1 MAGPWEKYAQQSGP
15 WTKYGAP
22 ATPAPPPEVQGP
34 SERQGPP
41 MPDPETSM
49 WSPEAMGRGLRLGVQ
64 DVGRGI
70 ADLLGLPVD
79 LATMGANALAST
91 ADTAAGWFGGEMP
104 YRITDPIGGSAGIA
118 DASGQITDALLG
130 EGATIPWNERTRN
143 ERIRGRAAEFGAESA
158 LGSGLVSRF
167 RDVLPRSYTAPYE
180 AAGSN
185 ARVLAGDLAAGVGSG
200 GLMQTW
206 REYAPEWMQGPV
218 ADIVTGLAGGMGG
231 AKLLSSGEGAV
242 NAARKVPGRYQ
253 TMPESVIPRDPQ
265 TMMPVSRGDF
275 GRASALVQEKA
286 FDPAKAAD
294 EISAYLAAAGEGA
307 HPSSAL
313 ITGDPGLISAER
325 GLRVGDTAPNFI
337 QTDQA
342 AMGAISDKVRSTRP
356 EGANPEAPRPVAAQS
371 IEDQLAAARAPVT
384 AAEGA
389 VTAQDAAAAELAAAL
404 QQGRSLDQASRDL
417 DRIIVEQTY
426 LPARTQKNALYDTA
440 AATGAEI
447 PTTAVQQYATS
458 MLERNLGLNPA
469 LQDQRAVALSQAF
482 SDSLATR
489 PLSDAVRDRQALSST
504 EAQARAQGNFEQAD
518 TARGLKSGIGTDV
531 RTAAESGLPGTEALR
546 TAETNYRENFAP
558 LYREGYT
565 APDFFKAIDRDRTR
579 GTTPPEMTAGRFLIG
594 GPASRA
600 AAEDVAAIIARTPDP
615 AAATSAALDYV
626 AADAVR
632 SGVVRDGRISE
643 PALARFMA
651 QREGMFS
658 QIPEMKARFDD
669 LLTRVRQGNADAS
682 SLAAELDRVSKNLNL
697 TQRQLD
703 NGALKLIA
711 DSEPRKAVQAVFT
724 KPDTVAAM
732 REATRAFAGDPAAA
746 AGWKAAVSDWLV
758 GHVKTASKAAVD
770 REDVTVSLQKIE
782 RVMRDNE
789 KALAEVFSPDE
800 MSRLKQ
806 AQARLEVLS
815 KRGTQASS
823 GSATAEN
830 LRGLRGVITA
840 LANPAGIVTMLT
852 RGALM
857 AGSVER
863 RIKTVAD
870 QFPDADAAANKL
882 ILRAATDPRIMEHML
897 RFPTTDAQIYTWSAK
912 LNELIVGGEAA
923 SGEE

>member
-22 ATPAPPPEVQGP
+22 ATPAPPPEMQGP
-34 SERQGPP
+34 QEMQGPP
-41 MPDPETSM
+41 MP
-49 WSPEAMGRGLRLGVQ
+49 EAQNPYVRGLRLGVQ

-70 ADLLGLPVD
+70 AGLLGAPVD
-79 LATMGANALAST
+79 ITTMGANALAST
-91 ADTAAGWFGGEMP
+91 ADMVAGWLGGEMP
-104 YRITDPIGGSAGIA
+104 YRITDPIGGSAGIS
-118 DASGQITDALLG
+118 DAATAATEAVLG
-130 EGATIPWNERTRN
+130 EGSVIPWNERTRN

-206 REYAPEWMQGPV
+206 REYAPEWLQGPV

-242 NAARKVPGRYQ
+242 SAARKVPGRYQ

-371 IEDQLAAARAPVT
+371 IEDHLAAARAPVT

-417 DRIIVEQTY
+417 DRAIVEQTY

-440 AATGAEI
+440 ASD
-447 PTTAVQQYATS
+447 PNAVVRTENVRRYADD
-458 MLERNLGLNPA
+458 MLSRNLGLNPA
-469 LQDQRAVALSQAF
+469 LRDQQAVRMAEAFTFPKSPQTGEALPSVEGP
-482 SDSLATR
+482 LPPVTR
-489 PLSDAVRDRQALSST
+489 TLEEAMRDRQALSSV
-504 EAQARAQGNFEQAD
+504 EAQARAQGNFGQAD
-518 TARGLKSGIGTDV
+518 TARGLKSGINADI

-558 LYREGYT
+558 LYREGYA

-600 AAEDVAAIIARTPDP
+600 AAEDVAAIISRTPDP

-632 SGVVRDGRISE
+632 SGVVRDGKISE

-682 SLAAELDRVSKNLNL
+682 SL
-697 TQRQLD
+697 
-703 NGALKLIA
+703 
-711 DSEPRKAVQAVFT
+711 
-724 KPDTVAAM
+724 
-732 REATRAFAGDPAAA
+732 
-746 AGWKAAVSDWLV
+746 
-758 GHVKTASKAAVD
+758 
-770 REDVTVSLQKIE
+770 
-782 RVMRDNE
+782 
-789 KALAEVFSPDE
+789 
-800 MSRLKQ
+800 
-806 AQARLEVLS
+806 
-815 KRGTQASS
+815 
-823 GSATAEN
+823 
-830 LRGLRGVITA
+830 
-840 LANPAGIVTMLT
+840 
-852 RGALM
+852 
-857 AGSVER
+857 
-863 RIKTVAD
+863 
-870 QFPDADAAANKL
+870 
-882 ILRAATDPRIMEHML
+882 
-897 RFPTTDAQIYTWSAK
+897 
-912 LNELIVGGEAA
+912 
-923 SGEE
+923 